1 MTPLISS
8 IRYQGVM
15 DNRTKLLP
23 YKNNRCQLVLSLIR
37 QSESFLLALYVKKL
51 PVESIH
57 PHIQLPI
64 DYTPRPNYIRLY
76 FNLFRGG

>member
-23 YKNNRCQLVLSLIR
+23 YKSNRCQLFLSLIR
-37 QSESFLLALYVKKL
+37 QSESFLLALYVKNLAIDSK
-51 PVESIH
+51 ST
-57 PHIQLPI
+57 PI
-64 DYTPRPNYIRLY
+64 VAGDGFEPSTFWL
-76 FNLFRGG
+76 

>member
-23 YKNNRCQLVLSLIR
+23 YKNNRCQLILSLIR
-37 QSESFLLALYVKKL
+37 QSESYLLALYVKNLAIDSKST
-51 PVESIH
+51 PYVEMIGFE
-57 PHIQLPI
+57 PT
-64 DYTPRPNYIRLY
+64 TPTVQV
-76 FNLFRGG
+76 

>member
-23 YKNNRCQLVLSLIR
+23 YKNNRCQLSQV
-37 QSESFLLALYVKKL
+37 
-51 PVESIH
+51 
-57 PHIQLPI
+57 
-64 DYTPRPNYIRLY
+64 
-76 FNLFRGG
+76 